1 MAEARSI
8 EKEKSELRREM
19 IARRDALP
27 ANVRSAVAQAI
38 AGRPFPVSAAPGTIV
53 SGFMPMKGEIDPL
66 PLMKRFSSGGARLAL
81 PVIAGRGRPLLMR
94 AWNFGE
100 PLVSGVWG
108 IREPPVQAAEV
119 EPDILLVPLV
129 AFDRAGRR
137 LGYGGGYYDL
147 TVARLR
153 AHKPV
158 VAMGI
163 AYAIQEIAG
172 VPVAPHD
179 ATLDLVLTERE
190 VIDLRGA

>member
-1 MAEARSI
+1 
-8 EKEKSELRREM
+8 
-19 IARRDALP
+19 
-27 ANVRSAVAQAI
+27 
-38 AGRPFPVSAAPGTIV
+38 
-53 SGFMPMKGEIDPL
+53 MKGEIDPL